1 MRKSF
6 DLGDMFG
13 DYGKVYVLTSE
24 TGVRGAYEWIHAPK
38 EIGKVVKNLG
48 YKDAWII
55 PSSKHELLLI
65 PGMTRFKKEE
75 LEEMHRGIQESAV
88 AEEDRLCDEVWNYS
102 GGCLNMTLKV
112 G

>member
-13 DYGKVYVLTSE
+13 DYGKVYVLTNE
-24 TGVRGAYEWIHAPK
+24 TGLRGAYEWMSSPA
-38 EIGKVVKNLG
+38 EIGKKIRELG
-48 YKDAWII
+48 YLDAWII

-65 PGMTRFKKEE
+65 PDMTRFGKGH
-75 LEEMHRGIQESAV
+75 LEEMHRAIQESAV
-88 AEEDRLCDEVWNYS
+88 EEEGRLCDEVWSYS

>member
-1 MRKSF
+1 MRTSF

-13 DYGKVYVLTSE
+13 DYGKVYVLTNE
-24 TGVRGAYEWIHAPK
+24 TKFRGAYEWIHAPK
-38 EIGKVVKNLG
+38 EIGKKIRDLG
-48 YKDAWII
+48 YQDAWII

-65 PGMTRFKKEE
+65 PDMTRFEKEH

-102 GGCLNMTLKV
+102 GGCLNMTVKV